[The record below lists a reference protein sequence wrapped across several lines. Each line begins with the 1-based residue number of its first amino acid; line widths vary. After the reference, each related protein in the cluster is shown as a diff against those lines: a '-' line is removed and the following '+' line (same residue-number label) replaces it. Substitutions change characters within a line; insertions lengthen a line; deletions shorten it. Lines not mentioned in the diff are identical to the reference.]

1 MTLETTIPY
10 LVFGVLALVAVASA
24 AAMLISKD
32 TVNSALF
39 LVLNFATVGV
49 IYLTLGAP
57 FIALSQIAVY
67 AGAIMVLFL
76 FVIML
81 LGGERFKPSKPRRS
95 HIIFAAVLSVVFL
108 VELVLAYLVRY
119 GNMTVPA
126 VQPPGYGNPT
136 ALGLELFSNYALPF
150 ELTSLI
156 LLSALV
162 GAIILTRDSKKEISS
177 SETELPVEDENAS

>member
-1 MTLETTIPY
+1 M
-10 LVFGVLALVAVASA
+10 VAVATA
-24 AAMLISKD
+24 AAMIISRD
-32 TVNSALF
+32 AVYSALF

-76 FVIML
+76 FVIMM

-95 HIIFAAVLSVVFL
+95 HLVFAGVLGIVFL
-108 VELVLAYLVRY
+108 LELALAFMARY
-119 GNMTVPA
+119 GNMTFPA
-126 VQPPGYGNPT
+126 AQPAGY
-136 ALGLELFSNYALPF
+136 ASASDLGLELFSNYALPF

-156 LLSALV
+156 LLAALV
-162 GAIILTRDSKKEISS
+162 GAIVLTRDGIKDVT
-177 SETELPVEDENAS
+177 SETDEPPAQKEANP

>member
-1 MTLETTIPY
+1 MNFVTMIPY

-24 AAMLISKD
+24 VAMLISRNA
-32 TVNSALF
+32 VHSALY

-81 LGGERFKPSKPRRS
+81 LGGEQYKPSKPRRN
-95 HIIFAAVLSVVFL
+95 HLIFASVLGAIFL
-108 VELVLAYLVRY
+108 VELTLGYFVRY
-119 GNMTVPA
+119 GNMAVPA
-126 VQPPGYGNPT
+126 MQAPGYANPN
-136 ALGLELFSNYALPF
+136 ALGVELFSKYALPF

-156 LLSALV
+156 LLAALV
-162 GAIILTRDSKKEISS
+162 GAIVLTRDGKKEIGSGEPESS
-177 SETELPVEDENAS
+177 GNEESTP

>member
-1 MTLETTIPY
+1 MTFEMIIPY
-10 LVFGVLALVAVASA
+10 LVFAVLALVAVASA
-24 AAMLISKD
+24 AAVLITKD
-32 TVNSALF
+32 AVYSALF

-81 LGGERFKPSKPRRS
+81 LGGEQFKPAKPRRA
-95 HIIFAAVLSVVFL
+95 HLVFAAVLGSIFV
-108 VELVLAYLVRY
+108 VELVMAYFVRY

-126 VQPPGYGNPT
+126 AQAPGYASPT
-136 ALGLELFSNYALPF
+136 ELGVELFSKYALPF

-156 LLSALV
+156 LLAALV
-162 GAIILTRDSKKEISS
+162 GAIVLTRDGKKEVSS
-177 SETELPVEDENAS
+177 GGAEPKPEEESAP

>member
-1 MTLETTIPY
+1 MNFVTTIPY

-24 AAMLISKD
+24 VAMLISRD
-32 TVNSALF
+32 AVYSALF

-95 HIIFAAVLSVVFL
+95 HLIFAAVLGVIFL
-108 VELVLAYLVRY
+108 VELTLGYFVRY
-119 GNMTVPA
+119 GNMAVPA
-126 VQPPGYGNPT
+126 VQAPGYASPT
-136 ALGLELFSNYALPF
+136 ALGLELFSKYALPF

-156 LLSALV
+156 LLAALI
-162 GAIILTRDSKKEISS
+162 GAIVLTRDGKKEIGS
-177 SETELPVEDENAS
+177 DEPEPSGNEESTS